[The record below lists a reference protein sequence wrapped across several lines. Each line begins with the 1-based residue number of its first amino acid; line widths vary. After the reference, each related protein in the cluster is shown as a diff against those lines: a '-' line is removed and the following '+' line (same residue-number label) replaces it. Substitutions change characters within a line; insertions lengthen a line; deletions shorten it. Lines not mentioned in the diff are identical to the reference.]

1 MASKN
6 SKKGG
11 KGGKTKNKENL
22 EPEKKTNRPAKLR
35 GWSSE
40 SMVEAMKAV
49 KAVQFGVNRVAL
61 EYGVPKTTL
70 KDRLNGRVIHG
81 TNMGP
86 TPYLTYEEEKELVR
100 FILNCSR
107 MGYGKTRGELL
118 RIVGETIKK
127 KGRLLIGSLSPPV
140 PVDQSTLSLSK
151 SVLFMRASL
160 CSLVQVY

>member
-1 MASKN
+1 MNSFVDHVTTYLDKMASKN

-22 EPEKKTNRPAKLR
+22 EPNKKTNRPAKFR

-49 KAVQFGVNRVAL
+49 KEGQFGVNRAAL
-61 EYGVPKTTL
+61 EYGVPKRTL
-70 KDRLNGRVIHG
+70 KIHG

-100 FILNCSR
+100 FIFDCYR
-107 MGYGKTRGELL
+107 MDYGKTRGELL
-118 RIVGETIKK
+118 RIVGETMKK
-127 KGRLLIGSLSPPV
+127 KGRLLVGSSASQGCGV
-140 PVDQSTLSLSK
+140 SLK
-151 SVLFMRASL
+151 MA
-160 CSLVQVY
+160 

>member
-49 KAVQFGVNRVAL
+49 KEGQAKWQG
-61 EYGVPKTTL
+61 YSWHQHGSYTL
-70 KDRLNGRVIHG
+70 FDL
-81 TNMGP
+81 
-86 TPYLTYEEEKELVR
+86 
-100 FILNCSR
+100 
-107 MGYGKTRGELL
+107 
-118 RIVGETIKK
+118 
-127 KGRLLIGSLSPPV
+127 
-140 PVDQSTLSLSK
+140 
-151 SVLFMRASL
+151 
-160 CSLVQVY
+160 